1 MSVTCRCGWFIE
13 ALRVTTRTEAEII
26 ADRHESAD
34 VRRPYRHET
43 EIVELAA

>member
-1 MSVTCRCGWFIE
+1 MSNIYCRCGWRNE
-13 ALRVTTRTEAEII
+13 GVAGDRKAAEVV

-43 EIVELAA
+43 TIEEVQG